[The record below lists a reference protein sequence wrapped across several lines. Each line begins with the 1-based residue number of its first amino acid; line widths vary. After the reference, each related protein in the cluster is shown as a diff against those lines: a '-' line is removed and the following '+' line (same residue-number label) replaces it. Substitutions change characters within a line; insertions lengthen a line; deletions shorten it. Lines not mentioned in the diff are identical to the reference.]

1 MKQQIVQISNIEFTE
16 PIRIKKPA
24 DITDTFIY
32 EYLYRQNDPM
42 LAAVRKQLNMADIEA
57 ASHRGFVLAQLHNFY
72 ECTYD
77 IEFITP
83 NDVRYQE
90 AVDEIASYVE
100 TDWIMDDADMV
111 QSADIEL
118 TDEYY
123 SIEHQLTLYMYFDS
137 WIRFGYEAFISPDNW
152 KAVFH
157 QIIYE
162 YMRQFLTVE
171 VS

>member
-24 DITDTFIY
+24 DITDTYIY

-72 ECTYD
+72 DCTYD
-77 IEFITP
+77 IETITP
-83 NDVRYQE
+83 NDIRYQE
-90 AVDEIASYVE
+90 AADEIATYVE
-100 TDWIMDDADMV
+100 TDWLMDDADIV

-118 TDEYY
+118 LDETYDFEY
-123 SIEHQLTLYMYFDS
+123 QHTLYMYFDD
-137 WIRFGYEAFISPDNW
+137 WIQFGYESYVAPSNWDAAFS
-152 KAVFH
+152 

-171 VS
+171 IS